1 MLSRVTFVQFVDV
14 GNQIVC
20 ALLIKILIM
29 FLSSYLITKIKVFH
43 IPYNIVLNWI
53 RVKVTFSTLRATIM
67 IMPQQKKNNMAFAKE
82 F

>member
-1 MLSRVTFVQFVDV
+1 M
-14 GNQIVC
+14 G
-20 ALLIKILIM
+20 
-29 FLSSYLITKIKVFH
+29 YLITKIKVFH
-43 IPYNIVLNWI
+43 IPYNIVMNWI